1 MGYKPNKRTI
11 FTVYTDDIE
20 GELRV
25 SAETEDDALRKVQKM
40 GFKIRHM
47 RPDFGL
53 EIKLPPRKL

>member
-47 RPDFGL
+47 RPDLGL